1 MNNKYKSNLISLK
14 ESIQQNIYES
24 SILNENINKNI
35 KDFFINNDFLIKIKE
50 KAKDIIKNTSK
61 NVLIDILNIYYV
73 ITEKNI
79 PLKDKLAA
87 FSCIIYVISPLD
99 AVSDFLPV
107 GYADDAAMV
116 FYVLDFFK
124 KYITKD
130 IVEKSEK
137 TIEKWNF

>member
-14 ESIQQNIYES
+14 ESIKQNMHED
-24 SILNENINKNI
+24 SILYENANKKMKDIFI
-35 KDFFINNDFLIKIKE
+35 KNDFLIKIKE

-61 NVLIDILNIYYV
+61 NVLIDILNIYYI

-99 AVSDFLPV
+99 IVSDFLPV
-107 GYADDAAMV
+107 GYADDVEMV

-130 IVEKSEK
+130 IIEKSEK

>member
-14 ESIQQNIYES
+14 ESIQQNMCED
-24 SILNENINKNI
+24 SILNENLNKNI

-50 KAKDIIKNTSK
+50 KSKDIIKNTSK

-87 FSCIIYVISPLD
+87 VSCIIYIISPLD
-99 AVSDFLPV
+99 MVSDFLPG
-107 GYADDAAMV
+107 GYSDDIALL

-130 IVEKSEK
+130 ITEKSEK
-137 TIEKWNF
+137 TVEKWNF

>member
-1 MNNKYKSNLISLK
+1 MNNKHKSNLISLK
-14 ESIQQNIYES
+14 ESIQQNIYEG

-50 KAKDIIKNTSK
+50 KSKDIIKNTSK
-61 NVLIDILNIYYV
+61 KVLIDILNIYYV

-87 FSCIIYVISPLD
+87 FSCIIYIISPLD
-99 AVSDFLPV
+99 AVSDFLPA
-107 GYADDAAMV
+107 GYADDV
-116 FYVLDFFK
+116 TLLYYILDFFK

-130 IVEKSEK
+130 VIEKSEK